1 MLGIVLSVIVIED
14 YLMLGIVFSVTL
26 IWGKFMLGIVF
37 SDIRQAKLDVWFCVF

>member
-14 YLMLGIVFSVTL
+14 YLMLGIVFSETL

-37 SDIRQAKLDVWFCVF
+37 SDIRQAKLDVGFCVF